1 MATRDLHLSELAKRI
16 AFGVVAAPIALAIL
30 FIGGAP
36 FAALLAVA
44 SALGAWELSRM
55 ARVAG
60 YTPLSDLGCAM
71 AGLIPLGVHAR
82 YLDILEPRLVYLAM
96 ALLVVLSVVIW
107 ARGAE
112 GKPLGA
118 AAITALGALYT
129 GGLLSFGYAIRYH
142 DYAAGGI
149 QLGSIPLAAGGVL
162 LGLPVILTWATDTG
176 AYFFGRTIGGRKLIP
191 AVSPA
196 KTVSGAIGGVVTS
209 VLVTWLYVTYALKP
223 AAQLALSPSGIV
235 IFGIVISVAAQLG
248 DLVESL
254 LKREAGVKDSSKLLP
269 GHGGVMDRLDSLFFV
284 LPTAHLLLG
293 WLLLPAPR

>member
-1 MATRDLHLSELAKRI
+1 MSELSKRV
-16 AFGVVAAPIALAIL
+16 AFGVVAATIAMAIL
-30 FIGGAP
+30 FVGGAP
-36 FAALLAVA
+36 LAALLAVA
-44 SALGAWELSRM
+44 SAIGAWELYRM

-82 YLDILEPRLVYLAM
+82 YLGILEPRLVYLAM
-96 ALLVVLSVVIW
+96 ALLVLLSVVIW
-107 ARGAE
+107 ARGTA

-118 AAITALGALYT
+118 AAVTALGALYT

-142 DYAAGGI
+142 DYAAGGVHI
-149 QLGSIPLAAGGVL
+149 GSIPLAAGGVL
-162 LGLPVILTWATDTG
+162 LGLPVVLTWATDTG
-176 AYFFGRTIGGRKLIP
+176 AFFVGRTVGGRKLIP
-191 AVSPA
+191 AVSPG
-196 KTVSGAIGGVVTS
+196 KTVSGAIGGVATS
-209 VLVTWLYVTYALKP
+209 VLVTWLYVNYALKP
-223 AAQLALSPSGIV
+223 AAQLALTPWGIV
-235 IFGIVISVAAQLG
+235 IFGVVISVAAQLG

>member
-1 MATRDLHLSELAKRI
+1 
-16 AFGVVAAPIALAIL
+16 
-30 FIGGAP
+30 
-36 FAALLAVA
+36 
-44 SALGAWELSRM
+44 M

-71 AGLIPLGVHAR
+71 AGLLPLAVHAR
-82 YLDILEPRLVYLAM
+82 YLGILEPRMAYLAM
-96 ALLVVLSVVIW
+96 PLLVLLAVVIW
-107 ARGAE
+107 ARGSE

-118 AAITALGALYT
+118 AAVTALGALYT

-149 QLGSIPLAAGGVL
+149 QVGAFELAAGGVL
-162 LGLPVILTWATDTG
+162 LGLPVVLTWATDTG
-176 AYFFGRTIGGRKLIP
+176 AFFVGRTIGGRKLIP
-191 AVSPA
+191 AVSPG
-196 KTVSGAIGGVVTS
+196 KTVSGAVGGVVTS

-223 AAQLALSPSGIV
+223 AAQLALSPMGII
-235 IFGIVISVAAQLG
+235 IFGVVISVAAQLG

>member
-1 MATRDLHLSELAKRI
+1 
-16 AFGVVAAPIALAIL
+16 
-30 FIGGAP
+30 
-36 FAALLAVA
+36 
-44 SALGAWELSRM
+44 M

-71 AGLIPLGVHAR
+71 AGLLPLAVHAN
-82 YLDILEPRLVYLAM
+82 YLDILEPRLAYLAM
-96 ALLVVLSVVIW
+96 PLLVLLAAVIW
-107 ARGAE
+107 ARGSA

-118 AAITALGALYT
+118 AAVTALGVLYT

-149 QLGSIPLAAGGVL
+149 QLGSIELAAGGVL
-162 LGLPVILTWATDTG
+162 LGLPVVLTWATDTG
-176 AYFFGRTIGGRKLIP
+176 AFFVGRTIGGRKLIP
-191 AVSPA
+191 AVSPG

-223 AAQLALSPSGIV
+223 AAQLALSPTGII
-235 IFGIVISVAAQLG
+235 IFGVTISVAAQLG

>member
-1 MATRDLHLSELAKRI
+1 L
-16 AFGVVAAPIALAIL
+16 LAI
-30 FIGGAP
+30 
-36 FAALLAVA
+36 A
-44 SALGAWELSRM
+44 SALGAWELYRM

-71 AGLIPLGVHAR
+71 AGLIPLAVHAR
-82 YLDILEPRLVYLAM
+82 YLDILEPRLVYVAIP
-96 ALLVVLSVVIW
+96 LLVVLSVVIW
-107 ARGAE
+107 ARGTA

-118 AAITALGALYT
+118 AAVTTLGALYT

-176 AYFFGRTIGGRKLIP
+176 AYAVGRTIGGRKLIP

-196 KTVSGAIGGVVTS
+196 KTVSGAVGGVVTS
-209 VLVTWLYVTYALKP
+209 VLVTWLYVSYALKP
-223 AAQLALSPSGIV
+223 AAQLALSPWGIV
-235 IFGIVISVAAQLG
+235 IFGVVVSIAAQLG

>member
-1 MATRDLHLSELAKRI
+1 M
-16 AFGVVAAPIALAIL
+16 FGVIAAPIALAIL

-36 FAALLAVA
+36 LAALLAVA
-44 SALGAWELSRM
+44 SAIGAWELYRM

-71 AGLIPLGVHAR
+71 AGLLPLAVHAN
-82 YLDILEPRLVYLAM
+82 YLNILEPRMAYLAM
-96 ALLVVLSVVIW
+96 PLLVLLAVVIW
-107 ARGAE
+107 ARGSE

-118 AAITALGALYT
+118 AAVTALGALYT

-149 QLGSIPLAAGGVL
+149 QLGPIELAAGGVL
-162 LGLPVILTWATDTG
+162 LGLPVVLTWATDTG
-176 AYFFGRTIGGRKLIP
+176 AFFVGRTIGGRKLIP
-191 AVSPA
+191 AVSPG

-209 VLVTWLYVTYALKP
+209 VLVTWVYVNYALKP
-223 AAQLALSPSGIV
+223 AAQLALSPTGII
-235 IFGIVISVAAQLG
+235 IFGVTISVAAQLG

-254 LKREAGVKDSSKLLP
+254 LKREAGVKDSSRLLP

>member
-1 MATRDLHLSELAKRI
+1 
-16 AFGVVAAPIALAIL
+16 
-30 FIGGAP
+30 
-36 FAALLAVA
+36 LAVA
-44 SALGAWELSRM
+44 SAIGAWELYRM

-71 AGLIPLGVHAR
+71 AGLLPLAVHAR
-82 YLDILEPRLVYLAM
+82 YLDILEPRMAYLAM
-96 ALLVVLSVVIW
+96 PLLVLLAVVIW
-107 ARGAE
+107 ARGTE

-149 QLGSIPLAAGGVL
+149 QLGPVQLAAGGVL
-162 LGLPVILTWATDTG
+162 LGLPVVLTWATDTG
-176 AYFFGRTIGGRKLIP
+176 AFFVGRTIGGRKLIP
-191 AVSPA
+191 AVSPG

-223 AAQLALSPSGIV
+223 AAQLALSPWGIV
-235 IFGIVISVAAQLG
+235 IFGVTISVAAQLG

-269 GHGGVMDRLDSLFFV
+269 GHGGVLDRLDSLFFV

>member
-1 MATRDLHLSELAKRI
+1 MSELAKRI

-36 FAALLAVA
+36 LAALLAIA
-44 SALGAWELSRM
+44 SALGAWELYRM

-71 AGLIPLGVHAR
+71 AGLIPLAVHAR
-82 YLDILEPRLVYLAM
+82 YLDILEPRLVYLAIS
-96 ALLVVLSVVIW
+96 LLVVLSVVIW
-107 ARGAE
+107 ARGTA

-118 AAITALGALYT
+118 AAVTTLGALYT

-176 AYFFGRTIGGRKLIP
+176 AFFVGRTIGGRKLIP
-191 AVSPA
+191 AVSPG

-209 VLVTWLYVTYALKP
+209 VLVTWLYVSYALKP
-223 AAQLALSPSGIV
+223 AAQLALSPWGIV
-235 IFGIVISVAAQLG
+235 IFGVVIGVAAQLG